1 MRQAGEPAVE
11 DILESIKKVIVRDAQ
26 SPLAADRLAAVPSAH
41 EPEDDP
47 ESSDEEILDLAT
59 EFAPLDEAPL
69 MKSATVGSMR
79 DSLAALQQA
88 TAPAAA
94 PSTVPARTGETT
106 IEGLVRDMLRP
117 ALAEWLDKNL
127 PPLVERMVQAEIAR
141 IVGKQG

>member
-26 SPLAADRLAAVPSAH
+26 SPAPAEKLAAVPS
-41 EPEDDP
+41 EPEGEPDS
-47 ESSDEEILDLAT
+47 EEEILDLGT
-59 EFAPLDEAPL
+59 EFIPVDEPPL

-79 DSLAALQQA
+79 DSLAALQSL
-88 TAPAAA
+88 TAPAPAA
-94 PSTVPARTGETT
+94 VSAAKPGETS
-106 IEGLVRDMLRP
+106 IESLVREMLRP

-141 IVGKQG
+141 IVGKQA